1 MAILKIDLSALPP
14 SARKSCDE
22 VFRSQTMAEIVLA
35 KKRQAEIADHYRQ
48 NPPRAIEGLG
58 GMNMAF
64 DPFLWSAIRRVCNVA
79 PGEDAEAQAWMA
91 KRYPIFR
98 VRHQATKVQ
107 VGYCSTPEFKP
118 RFKKSYSTT

>member
-1 MAILKIDLSALPP
+1 MAILKIDLSALPLA
-14 SARKSCDE
+14 ARKTCDE

-35 KKRQAEIADHYRQ
+35 KQRQREIAEHFHK
-48 NPPRAIEGLG
+48 NPPRAVDGLG

-64 DPFLWSAIRRVCNVA
+64 DPFLWSAIRRVCHVA

-107 VGYCSTPEFKP
+107 VGYFSTPEFKP
-118 RFKKSYSTT
+118 KFKKTY